1 MGEHKPRSSQIFSTA
16 YLEKIY
22 LSPVPAPLLAFCSI
36 LQYLGCLI
44 SPDPAESVSQQL
56 NLAPKKMLVVVCS

>member
-1 MGEHKPRSSQIFSTA
+1 MGKHKPRSSQIFSTA

-22 LSPVPAPLLAFCSI
+22 PSPVSALLLAFCSM

-44 SPDPAESVSQQL
+44 SPDPAESAFQQL